1 MGFPS
6 RRRFATSLLAVASLL
21 ALPAWSSAVITFY
34 NDDFDA
40 DHTAN
45 WTVNKSTGA
54 NQNDANSHSNFFF
67 DYSTV
72 GIPSAPNSTGGSTR
86 GLRLDANTA
95 GGIFSGLSVSPNGQN
110 FGTGDYRL
118 HFDMWMNFIGPAP
131 AGGSG
136 STQAAGGGVETAGTT
151 SQWAGGTQ
159 DSVHFSSTLDGN
171 SSVDWRAYS
180 SAAATGYTAPSGVFA
195 AGTGTSPDARN
206 NSHPY
211 YATFGGKTPP
221 AAQTTLFPTQTGTTL
236 VGSVGFEWA
245 DMVIDKIGNLVQW
258 YCDGK
263 LIATV
268 DASAVT
274 HGGHNILLDYYDT
287 NAGSSTDTTGMNF
300 ALFDN
305 VRVEEVPEPASLSL
319 LGVSAL
325 AALRRR
331 RPR

>member
-1 MGFPS
+1 MGIPRG
-6 RRRFATSLLAVASLL
+6 RRRLATSLLAVGSFL
-21 ALPAWSSAVITFY
+21 ALPAWSSATITYY
-34 NDDFDA
+34 NDDFDT

-45 WTVNKSTGA
+45 WTVNKSVA
-54 NQNDANSHSNFFF
+54 PNANDANSHSNFFF

-72 GIPSAPNSTGGSTR
+72 GVPSATNSVGGTTR

-95 GGIFSGLSVSPNGQN
+95 GGIFSGLSVSPNGQS
-110 FGTGDYRL
+110 FSGDYRL
-118 HFDMWMNFIGPAP
+118 HFDMWLNFIGPAP

-159 DSVHFSSTLDGN
+159 DSVHFSTTLDGN

-180 SAAATGYTAPSGVFA
+180 SAAPTGYTAPSGVFA

-211 YATFGGKTPP
+211 YASFGGKTPP
-221 AAQTTLFPTQTGTTL
+221 AAQTTLFPTQTGSTL
-236 VGSVGFEWA
+236 VGSAGFEWA
-245 DMVIDKIGNLVQW
+245 DVVIDKIGNLATWTV
-258 YCDGK
+258 DGK

-268 DASAVT
+268 DTTSVT
-274 HGGHNILLDYYDT
+274 HGGHNILLNYYDT

-305 VRVEEVPEPASLSL
+305 VRVEETPEPASLSL
-319 LGVSAL
+319 LAVAGL
-325 AALRRR
+325 GALRRR
-331 RPR
+331 RR